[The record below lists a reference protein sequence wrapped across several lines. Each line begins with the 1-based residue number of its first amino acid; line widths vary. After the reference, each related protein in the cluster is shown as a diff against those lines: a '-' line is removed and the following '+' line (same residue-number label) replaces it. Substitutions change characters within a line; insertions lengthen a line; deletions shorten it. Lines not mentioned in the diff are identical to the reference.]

1 MTINVDLWADWQP
14 FNVSVVGGL
23 LDEGFAVSFGVALG
37 RRYFS
42 VEVDEW
48 RQFLSVLW
56 RVWAGISRGSDFA
69 WMMRAQYEV
78 SVEVGGKAY
87 NVGIRVTPNGLVY
100 GSIAL

>member
-1 MTINVDLWADWQP
+1 MTVLVDLWADWQP

-23 LDEGFAVSFGVALG
+23 LDEGFAVSFGVAFG

-56 RVWAGISRGSDFA
+56 RVWAGISRGSDYA
-69 WMMRAQYEV
+69 WMMRAQYEA
-78 SVEVGGKAY
+78 SVEVGGKEY
-87 NVGIRVTPNGLVY
+87 RVGVHVTKNGLVY

>member
-1 MTINVDLWADWQP
+1 MTINVDLWADWRP

-78 SVEVGGKAY
+78 SVEVDGKAY
-87 NVGIRVTPNGLVY
+87 NVGIRVTQNGLVY
-100 GSIAL
+100 GSISL

>member
-23 LDEGFAVSFGVALG
+23 LDEGLAVSFGCTLG

-78 SVEVGGKAY
+78 SVEMGGKAY
-87 NVGIRVTPNGLVY
+87 NVGIRVTSKGLVY